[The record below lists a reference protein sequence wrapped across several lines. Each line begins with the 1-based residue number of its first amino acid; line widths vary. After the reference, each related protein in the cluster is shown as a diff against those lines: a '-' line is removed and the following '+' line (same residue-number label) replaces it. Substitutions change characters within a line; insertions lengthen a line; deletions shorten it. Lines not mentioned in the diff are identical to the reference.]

1 MMLPKPGI
9 YFFPWE
15 VSAGQVPDGDTLRTF
30 GRRKLRGEG
39 PGADVCGRNEPPL
52 VRTSHPGA
60 EAVPAREGQRP
71 VESKPR
77 APGSTTFPPGQ
88 MLELLQR
95 RCRSIPQVTA
105 FVWRDEGRGA

>member
-1 MMLPKPGI
+1 M
-9 YFFPWE
+9 
-15 VSAGQVPDGDTLRTF
+15 
-30 GRRKLRGEG
+30 LRGEG

-71 VESKPR
+71 VESKPG
-77 APGSTTFPPGQ
+77 APGNATFPPGR

-95 RCRSIPQVTA
+95 RCRSVPRVTA
-105 FVWRDEGRGA
+105 FVWRDEGRAAYSSEAGCWGAGALGLVWVLDSSRMSR